1 MDGRIESGPGGIMF
15 KLKRFMPRRDGQA
28 APRHAFKRKRIFPD
42 MEDMGDSKGNVVMM
56 VTDGASIPN
65 PREWRLVNAWSISI
79 VGAIGTIFA
88 LCAIWPEPYLRILR
102 YLPDGVLVT
111 FEITI
116 LSICFAVPLGLLTG
130 LGRIS
135 RNRFICLLASTY
147 VEVIRGIPL
156 LVQLFYIYYALSRF
170 FQVSGITSAV
180 TSISICYGAYMGE
193 VFRAGIMAIPKG
205 QSEAA
210 RSLGFN
216 RFQTMFFVVLP
227 QAWRTILPPVGNE
240 CIAMLKDTSLVSI
253 LAVPDIMQRARS
265 FVGTTYLYFE
275 TYTVVALIYL
285 VITLILSKC
294 VSHMEGRLNFYDGK

>member
-1 MDGRIESGPGGIMF
+1 MPDSQPPKKTKPRGNFQSRLVPENEIE
-15 KLKRFMPRRDGQA
+15 
-28 APRHAFKRKRIFPD
+28 
-42 MEDMGDSKGNVVMM
+42 ESKANIVL

-65 PREWRLVNAWSISI
+65 PREWRVINAWSISL
-79 VGAIGTIFA
+79 VGAIA
-88 LCAIWPEPYLRILR
+88 CLLCLCLFWPEPYQRIVA
-102 YLPDGVLVT
+102 YLPDGIVIT

-116 LSICFAVPLGLLTG
+116 LSIIFAVPLGLLTG

-135 RNRFICLLASTY
+135 RNRAINLLASTY

-170 FQVSGITSAV
+170 IQVSGIASAV
-180 TSISICYGAYMGE
+180 TAISICYGAYMGE

-205 QSEAA
+205 QTEAA

-216 RFQTMFFVVLP
+216 RFQTMFHVVLP
-227 QAWRTILPPVGNE
+227 QAWKTILPPIGNE

-285 VITLILSKC
+285 IITLLLSKC
-294 VSHMEGRLNFYDGK
+294 VSYMEGRLNFYDRK

>member
-1 MDGRIESGPGGIMF
+1 MF
-15 KLKRFMPRRDGQA
+15 KLKRARQMEGGIP
-28 APRHAFKRKRIFPD
+28 PRHPFQRRRRIRP
-42 MEDMGDSKGNVVMM
+42 EVAEEEHSKANIVL
-56 VTDGASIPN
+56 VTDGASIPS
-65 PREWRLVNAWSISI
+65 PREWRLINAWSISLA
-79 VGAIGTIFA
+79 GAITA
-88 LCAIWPEPYLRILR
+88 LCVLCAMWPDPYWRIIS
-102 YLPDGVLVT
+102 YLPDGVLIT

-116 LSICFAVPLGLLTG
+116 LSICFAVPLGLVTG

-135 RNRFICLLASTY
+135 RNRAINLLASTY

-180 TSISICYGAYMGE
+180 TAIAICYGAYMGE

-205 QSEAA
+205 QTEAA

-216 RFQTMFFVVLP
+216 RFQTMFYVVLP

-285 VITLILSKC
+285 VITLILSKF
-294 VSHMEGRLNFYDGK
+294 VSHMEGRLNFYDSK